1 MAAVVRRAHQTR
13 QFMGTTRWTRRTY
26 ACVMA
31 QIIRPVRGKVQ
42 VRLPYQP
49 HGANYHLLQDICGEQ
64 TRPKWRSEL
73 RVFEV
78 AREHLTKLIDRL
90 SAAIGEPVEVVL
102 PRGHPNEVCLG
113 VAGYD
118 FDHPTFNWSCE
129 DEEIDRALAFL
140 TTDVEESGRNRLL
153 DMASPASKAGK
164 SSRSRSCSRCRS
176 RDQPKA
182 VSAADV
188 LIHGWTRRHWAGCS
202 ARQ

>member
-1 MAAVVRRAHQTR
+1 MGAVVRRAHQTR

-49 HGANYHLLQDICGEQ
+49 HGANYHLLQDVCGEQ

-102 PRGHPNEVCLG
+102 HGVTQTKCVSACWAASPDTRWECVCSC
-113 VAGYD
+113 AGSN
-118 FDHPTFNWSCE
+118 HG
-129 DEEIDRALAFL
+129 
-140 TTDVEESGRNRLL
+140 SGRPLPIQPSADLSIDNEYTTEIYWIY
-153 DMASPASKAGK
+153 P
-164 SSRSRSCSRCRS
+164 SSS
-176 RDQPKA
+176 
-182 VSAADV
+182 
-188 LIHGWTRRHWAGCS
+188 
-202 ARQ
+202 